1 MLNEATKLM
10 NTRNK
15 MINEAREVLRV
26 LNAEEVDAA
35 TLVRPEIINTTSIII
50 NKGKIVEV
58 ETIKEVE
65 VVKTI
70 EVADEEEMN
79 RLYEEI
85 QRHLGRIDQLVVEN
99 DELKDELKHQELLL
113 NEFRDNMDEK
123 IKTIHDLER
132 QLREIKAQMNKPV
145 VEKKE
150 TSVVDDKYKDIPVP
164 RIEDED
170 PEFANEPIIK
180 GTYQNFA
187 NINSDCLKK
196 ALKYET
202 RLAKVEELKAELLE
216 KKARLTKERESK
228 IEYTQVKNV
237 AGIVIKAYGKLTVND
252 KEYKFVASDQHVNP
266 VVFGAMDMETIKAAK
281 EIILASN
288 ALPKFVNPSVRNYNE
303 EILYDFDNGIVVW
316 KDTKDNC
323 FKGYTNKYAFVWD
336 GQSEYPT
343 GVQHKYN
350 AFDKKQYSKLGEW
363 IVQSGKKAGQKA
375 HKGAKDAALIL
386 ATCKALMNNNE
397 ESEQSDSSNNE
408 ILVNTNENKE
418 TQLTNWNPAFVYES
432 EEYKARKAEEERIA
446 NLTPEELQAIKEE
459 EARKIAEMEDME

>member
-26 LNAEEVDAA
+26 LNAEKVDAA

-99 DELKDELKHQELLL
+99 DELKDELKHKELLL

-132 QLREIKAQMNKPV
+132 QLRKIKAQMNKPV

-170 PEFANEPIIK
+170 PEFANEDTITPIY
-180 GTYQNFA
+180 TNFA
-187 NINSDCLKK
+187 NINSDEIKK
-196 ALKYET
+196 QYSYKSRLTMLEQQKAALEQ
-202 RLAKVEELKAELLE
+202 A
-216 KKARLTKERESK
+216 KARITKERESK
-228 IEYTQVKNV
+228 IKYTQVKNV
-237 AGIVIKAYGKLTVND
+237 AGIVIKAYGQLTVNN

-266 VVFGAMDMETIKAAK
+266 VVYGAMDMETIEAAK

-288 ALPKFVNPSVRNYNE
+288 ALHKFVNPEVRNYNE
-303 EILYDFDNGIVVW
+303 EILYDFDNKIVIW
-316 KDTKDNC
+316 RDTKEDI
-323 FKGYTNKYAFVWD
+323 FKGYTDKYTFSWKYK
-336 GQSEYPT
+336 EYDCPC
-343 GVQHKYN
+343 GSQHRY
-350 AFDKKQYSKLGEW
+350 FDFNKKQKSMNESRGTIAWEHAQR
-363 IVQSGKKAGQKA
+363 IM
-375 HKGAKDAALIL
+375 AA
-386 ATCKALMNNNE
+386 CKALMNNNE

-408 ILVNTNENKE
+408 ILVNTNDDFIVYVPDND
-418 TQLTNWNPAFVYES
+418 PAARYYAER
-432 EEYKARKAEEERIA
+432 KAAEAAKKAEEERIA

-459 EARKIAEMEDME
+459 EARKIAEMDDME